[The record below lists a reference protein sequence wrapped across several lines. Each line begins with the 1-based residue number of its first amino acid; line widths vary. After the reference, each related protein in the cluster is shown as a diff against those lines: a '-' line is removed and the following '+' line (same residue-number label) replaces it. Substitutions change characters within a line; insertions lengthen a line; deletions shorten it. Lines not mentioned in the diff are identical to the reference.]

1 MTAAVAAATEDLSSE
16 QLDMDSIHILPLSII
31 PFETPGLKRA
41 RLIKNSALESVIE
54 LYQDESSGSGQVA
67 PEKLDQV
74 FRWTG
79 NEGYEDQRIANSL
92 AALNSYD
99 VYCLRIDLRRLGI
112 EVDEH
117 TQLSL
122 SEAKQ
127 SELVEYMRYFTGPL
141 LQQVYGSS
149 DVDVSSYSDLLNMFA
164 NPDKEQALTNL
175 KLLAEKLEI
184 DVLAVPTFLE
194 EYGDIYL
201 SLAYYKAGLDEIVP
215 KLEIFYDQ
223 MGELQN
229 SYQMKQDRGL
239 MTTCTFL
246 REQLGDIS
254 SSITGR
260 FESFDRHSQSMWEDL
275 NATSFQKVRAMIEG
289 HHATIGGVLC
299 GLTVKMNIWGDRIGR
314 RNVGPVQ
321 QAEFIRSHMR
331 SGIDR
336 IRQIEDSAPSISDL

>member
-1 MTAAVAAATEDLSSE
+1 MTAAAAATKEIVSEE

-31 PFETPGLKRA
+31 PFEAPGLKRA
-41 RLIKNSALESVIE
+41 RLIKNSALDSVIE
-54 LYQDESSGSGQVA
+54 LYQDESSGSGQVS
-67 PEKLDQV
+67 PDKLDQV
-74 FRWTG
+74 FQWTG
-79 NEGYEDQRIANSL
+79 TEGYEDQRIANRL

-112 EVDEH
+112 EVNDH
-117 TQLSL
+117 TELSL
-122 SEAKQ
+122 SDEKQ

-149 DVDVSSYSDLLNMFA
+149 DVGVSSYGDLLNMFA

-175 KLLAEKLEI
+175 KKIAEKLEI
-184 DVLAVPTFLE
+184 DMMAVPTFLE

-201 SLAYYKAGLDEIVP
+201 SLAYYKACLDEIVP

-223 MGELQN
+223 MDELQN
-229 SYQMKQDRGL
+229 SYQMKQDRAL
-239 MTTCTFL
+239 MNTCTFL

-336 IRQIEDSAPSISDL
+336 IRKIEDSAPSISDL